1 MHFPGPVGTG
11 TSGEFHCQYRPLR
24 EVLATKGPHIV
35 PLGNNEASSAATARC
50 ISSCLGRVRE
60 VMRTP
65 EIRTG
70 NSWAGRQQNIVP
82 PGKPYRPPW
91 EVFGLD
97 LIVLPGKNC
106 RPRWEILASSPGSN
120 VVLHRNIYRPLA
132 ENISSH
138 QGKIIVLSGKACEVF
153 PANSRVS
160 LCAMMLRPVFVC
172 VKCLLCVYSQKG
184 YKRQ

>member
-120 VVLHRNIYRPLA
+120 IVLHRNIYRPLA